1 MKNNSRQS
9 GGLLIHIATPFI
21 LAAICMGIIMIALI
35 KPSDKLQ
42 RYKGLVFMDELKLD
56 PENIGSG
63 LIIKDNKIE
72 ADDKNYTSDE
82 GTVIRPVYAEHYAD
96 IICDVFE
103 TTVPV
108 YWGSDVEL
116 FEIGACQSSGS
127 SVFGESGNSVVSA
140 HVNTFFA
147 ELDKLSVGDK
157 ITVKT
162 NYGRFVYTVRET
174 ISFKDTNKKYV
185 IPTED
190 TRLTLYTCSKDIFGA
205 SDERIGV
212 ICDLTESKYYSER
225 EGE

>member
-127 SVFGESGNSVVSA
+127 SVFGEPGNSVVSA